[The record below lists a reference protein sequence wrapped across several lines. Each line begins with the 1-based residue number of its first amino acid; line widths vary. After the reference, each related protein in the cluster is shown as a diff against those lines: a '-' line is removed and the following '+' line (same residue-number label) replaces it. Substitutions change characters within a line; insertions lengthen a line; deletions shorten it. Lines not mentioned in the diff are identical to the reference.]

1 MLKKLIYFSDGCGRQ
16 YKNYKNF
23 MNLMKHR
30 DDFARNAVWNF
41 FATWHGKNACDGVG
55 VGTVKRLA
63 AHASLQRAKAKQILT
78 LRQLYEFALEE
89 IPGITS
95 FYVSSD
101 DIQRNRP
108 FLENQFSLSKTTPST
123 RSYHCFVPISDTEM
137 RLSSIS
143 GEGEPREVSQMLF
156 TEIMLYLT
164 TSTILKKL
172 KLGVT

>member
-1 MLKKLIYFSDGCGRQ
+1 
-16 YKNYKNF
+16 
-23 MNLMKHR
+23 MNLMKHH
-30 DDFARNAVWNF
+30 DDFALNAEWNF
-41 FATWHGKNACDGVG
+41 FATSHGKNACDGVG
-55 VGTVKRLA
+55 GTVKRLA
-63 AHASLQRAKAKQILT
+63 AHASLQRAKEKDILT
-78 LRQLYEFALEE
+78 PRQLYEFASEE

-108 FLENQFSLSKTTPST
+108 FLENLFSLGKTIPGTAHTIVLFQYQIQRCDFQESQ
-123 RSYHCFVPISDTEM
+123 VK
-137 RLSSIS
+137 
-143 GEGEPREVSQMLF
+143 VSQMLF